1 MVTTTLYLGGRVLPC
16 DGATPPAEALVVRDG
31 FVAGVG
37 PREAMVQL
45 AGRGAEQVD
54 VRGATVL
61 PGFVD
66 THPHL
71 LHFGAFAE
79 PLVDIADARSHD
91 DIVERIRRRAAI
103 TPPGEWIMTTP
114 VGEPHYFIR
123 RSWRDLAE
131 GRLPDRHVLDRAT
144 SAHPVFIQAW
154 APVLPNVCAFN
165 SAALARLQIARET
178 PDRVEHVWIDTDA
191 QGEPTGILRGAV
203 NNYYTDDA
211 FMNGL
216 LRQIP
221 MLQPDAVLPGTM
233 RAMAAYNR
241 LGVTTVYEGHAMG
254 RAEIGAWRMLREQ
267 DALTLR
273 VLTAL
278 EAESYG
284 LPWTHPLS
292 TAELRDNLEAA
303 LAMEETTDDYLRHR
317 GVTLSRGGPCWPGFL
332 RMWEPYRGPW
342 GEHTTGV
349 EFVAPEKEQ
358 LALDFCAERR
368 LRLNFIGAGYRD
380 HDEFLDRAEAVAKR
394 VPVADR
400 GWILQHVFFLTE
412 RNARRY
418 AELGMRVTTSM
429 SFSWGKGDMFVERLG
444 EQVLPDLI
452 PLRRMLD
459 AGLVVGCGS
468 DWGPKNVFEHIALA
482 ETHAF
487 AGSGRRNDGPAQRVT
502 RAEALLM
509 WTRDAARAIGW
520 DGIGTL
526 VPGSHADLIVV
537 DRDPLTCPVDDLPAT
552 RVLRTVLGGRSV
564 WDSEARG
571 PRN

>member
-1 MVTTTLYLGGRVLPC
+1 MATTLYRGGRVLPC
-16 DGATPPAEALVVRDG
+16 DGVTPPAEALVVRDG
-31 FVAGVG
+31 RVAGVG
-37 PREAMVQL
+37 SRDAMAAL
-45 AGRGAEQVD
+45 AGRGAEEIEL
-54 VRGATVL
+54 RGATVL

-91 DIVERIRRRAAI
+91 DIVERIRARAVT

-114 VGEPHYFIR
+114 VGEPHYFVR

-131 GRLPDRHVLDRAT
+131 GRLPDRRVLDGAT

-154 APVLPNVCAFN
+154 APVIPNVCAFN
-165 SAALARLQIARET
+165 TAALARLRITRET
-178 PDRVEHVWIDTDA
+178 PDRVEHVWIEKDG
-191 QGEPTGILRGAV
+191 QGEPTGILHGAV
-203 NNYYTDDA
+203 NNYYTNDA

-216 LRQIP
+216 LREIP
-221 MLQPDAVLPGTM
+221 MLQPDAVLPGTV

-254 RAEIGAWRMLREQ
+254 RGEIGAWQVLREQ
-267 DALTLR
+267 DALTVR

-278 EAESYG
+278 EAEAYG

-292 TAELRDNLEAA
+292 TAEFRGNLEAA
-303 LAMEETTDDYLRHR
+303 LAMQETEDDLLRHC

-342 GEHTTGV
+342 GELTTGI
-349 EFVAPEKEQ
+349 EFVAPEKEN
-358 LALDFCAERR
+358 LALDFCADHG

-380 HDEFLDRAEAVAKR
+380 HDEFLDRAEAVARR
-394 VPVADR
+394 VPIADR

-418 AELGMRVTTSM
+418 AALGMRVTTSM
-429 SFSWGKGDMFVERLG
+429 SFSWGKGDLFIERVG
-444 EQVLPDLI
+444 EHVLPDLI

-459 AGLVVGCGS
+459 AGLVVGCGT

-502 RAEALLM
+502 RADALHM
-509 WTRDAARAIGW
+509 WTRDAARALGW

-526 VPGSHADLIVV
+526 TPGSHADLIIV
-537 DRDPLTCPVDDLPAT
+537 DRDPLTCSLEDLPTT
-552 RVLRTVLGGRSV
+552 RVLRTVLGGRTV
-564 WDSEARG
+564 WDEGSLTR
-571 PRN
+571 